1 MTYQENFT
9 LPIELLEGIA
19 ANGVDYLPDLIR
31 ILVHAAM

>member
-1 MTYQENFT
+1 MTHQENFT